1 MRFNIVISALLALAI
16 QIASASKGRRDKKAV
31 KGSQKVKIDNNSKSD
46 ANSLAVKA
54 WCVGNANSKAHSNSA
69 NTNVVNQNVV
79 NKKNKKRVG

>member
-54 WCVGNANSKAHSNSA
+54 
-69 NTNVVNQNVV
+69 
-79 NKKNKKRVG
+79 